1 MWERRRERRLLSQAG
16 KRGDEAGR
24 RPPVEYGVM
33 QFALTRTRLGGWG
46 ASAREGEAAAERGR
60 SRPGVEAAEGT
71 GRQAPSDSDKLLL
84 ENGNKCIQTNTSSL
98 NLQVPSTLLFMRWLP
113 QIF

>member
-1 MWERRRERRLLSQAG
+1 MLLTKGGLRRRERGDGEGGVGGVREAGGRQLSQAG

-84 ENGNKCIQTNTSSL
+84 ENGNK
-98 NLQVPSTLLFMRWLP
+98 
-113 QIF
+113 

>member
-1 MWERRRERRLLSQAG
+1 MGKAVWVVVQEEEAAGGRQLSQAG

-71 GRQAPSDSDKLLL
+71 GRPAPSDSDKLLL
-84 ENGNKCIQTNTSSL
+84 ENGNK
-98 NLQVPSTLLFMRWLP
+98 
-113 QIF
+113 